1 MGAALDRVSEL
12 TAIGVSQVEIGAVPQ
27 RRMIELARYGM
38 TGKAPALR
46 RHPHARRLAT
56 LLSTVVVLQA
66 RATDDAVELF
76 DVLMTTELLARAQR
90 QTRDEQARRYPRVSK
105 DAGKLA
111 AAVGSCSRP
120 RCGARRSRWSWSGTR
135 SRPWSRAPSC
145 APRSRTSPTSSRHRA
160 STAQRERSDQPA
172 IG

>member
-1 MGAALDRVSEL
+1 MDTLAGALTAAQVTALELLLEVPAGARTSDLERLRRGPTRVSGRAMGAALDRVSEL
-12 TAIGVSQVEIGAVPQ
+12 TVIGVAQVEIGAVP
-27 RRMIELARYGM
+27 RWRVIELARYGM

-46 RHPHARRLAT
+46 RHPYLRRLAT

-76 DVLMTTELLARAQR
+76 DVLMTTGLLARAQR

-111 AAVGSCSRP
+111 AAVGVMLE
-120 RCGARRSRWSWSGTR
+120 AT
-135 SRPWSRAPSC
+135 
-145 APRSRTSPTSSRHRA
+145 T
-160 STAQRERSDQPA
+160 
-172 IG
+172 